1 MNASKHRRTLRTSV
15 TVIAGSALLFGLG
28 ACGADKSG
36 TGELKEESTMT
47 VEQWR
52 SDVDSC
58 MLAAGFDITGGENG
72 NESVDTSQFDMD
84 AFDKE
89 YTTCIKKIGDAPV
102 DPNQLSA
109 DEMFDVQLAFAKCM
123 RDSGY
128 DYPDPVE
135 GGMVGSFGP
144 EINPDDVDACT
155 AKANETGP
163 EK

>member
-1 MNASKHRRTLRTSV
+1 LNALKFRRALSTSV
-15 TVIAGSALLFGLG
+15 TLIAGSTLLFGLA

-36 TGELKEESTMT
+36 TGALKEESTMT
-47 VEQWR
+47 MEQWR

-58 MLAAGFDITGGENG
+58 MLTAGFDITGGENG
-72 NESVDTSQFDMD
+72 NESVDTSQFDME
-84 AFDKE
+84 AFDKA

-102 DPNQLSA
+102 DPNQLSE

-128 DYPDPVE
+128 DFPDPVK
-135 GGMVGSFGP
+135 GGMGGAFGP

-155 AKANETGP
+155 AKANETEP
-163 EK
+163 NK